1 MAPPKKPVRE
11 PGAPAPVQART
22 RLARA
27 AVVDAARSLFLDAG
41 YGATTVEAI
50 SAAAGVPPATV
61 YRLFSS
67 KLGILKALLDT
78 SIAGDDD
85 EVPVAARPHV
95 RALLE
100 HPDPRSQ
107 LAGFVQVASD
117 INARVGLIYRVLVAA
132 ASSDRG
138 AAALFDELSQQR
150 QEGQRN
156 IARALARRHGLRS
169 GVSERDAADIIHALL
184 SPELYGL
191 LVFDRGWK
199 VRRYEQWLT
208 DALVVQLLEPLA
220 P

>member
-1 MAPPKKPVRE
+1 MAPPKKPLY
-11 PGAPAPVQART
+11 PGAAAPVQART

-27 AVVDAARSLFLDAG
+27 AVVEAARKLFLHDG
-41 YGATTVEAI
+41 YGATTIEAI

-67 KLGILKALLDT
+67 KLGILKSLLDT

-85 EVPVAARPHV
+85 EVAVAARPHV
-95 RALLE
+95 RALLG
-100 HPDPRSQ
+100 HADPRSQ

-117 INARVGLIYRVLVAA
+117 INARVGPIYRVLVAA

-156 IARALARRHGLRS
+156 IARSLARRRGLRT
-169 GVSERDAADIIHALL
+169 GLSEREAADIIHALL

-199 VRRYEQWLT
+199 PKRYEQWMADT
-208 DALVVQLLEPLA
+208 LVAQLLEPA
-220 P
+220 PR

>member
-1 MAPPKKPVRE
+1 M
-11 PGAPAPVQART
+11 
-22 RLARA
+22 
-27 AVVDAARSLFLDAG
+27 VDAARGSFLELG
-41 YGATTVEAI
+41 YGATTIDTI

-78 SIAGDDD
+78 SIAGDHD
-85 EVPVAARPHV
+85 EVPVAVRPHV

-107 LAGFVQVASD
+107 LAGFVQIASD

-138 AAALFDELSQQR
+138 AAALFDEVSRQR

-156 IARALARRHGLRS
+156 IARSLAGRGGLRT
-169 GVSERDAADIIHALL
+169 GLSERDAADIIHALL

-191 LVFDRGWK
+191 LIFDRGWK
-199 VRRYEQWLT
+199 PKRYEHWLT
-208 DALVVQLLEPLA
+208 ATLVAQLLEPPA
-220 P
+220 G